1 MCEYTSMF
9 GGKKSENLKIIMAEA
24 ASKEHITQPQELRQ
38 KNRMGLRGQFG
49 ATVSSSLKM

>member
-24 ASKEHITQPQELRQ
+24 ALKEQNTAAGTAA

-49 ATVSSSLKM
+49 ATVNSSLKM